1 MKKKIWLYVL
11 IAGLLLLSACSE
23 GEETKSSGKQEA
35 NSVEENT
42 EMEALIGEQIEV
54 AEDGSIELPFHDQV
68 LAAAY
73 SKDGHIKLFGFDGFV
88 IIVEGDEIIYAEEHS
103 SKYHLDSHELTVS
116 EDGRFVAWRGHME
129 DFEISVYD
137 VENKVAHLVEKTDDL
152 DPYIIFAPF
161 LIEKHGDTY
170 YLMSNDYLAA
180 IGFGHNDKGSIVV
193 IDLNNMELT
202 DDRKITKKLI
212 PEKPIEDDDTY
223 HNVRAEAA
231 EMGLEEGYYS
241 EYGYYNY
248 FYDAEEVG
256 EDDQVMSLTKLYG
269 NVVEKGL
276 LKEIKIEDMEF
287 GKDEINV
294 MNYSE
299 FETQRIQVADNG
311 MFLLPVVDGDVEEN
325 DYTLSV
331 YVADLTEENPV
342 ATLVTKEEVTDV
354 RPSMFFNEDATAIY
368 VSKEGMLEKYDIK

>member
-1 MKKKIWLYVL
+1 
-11 IAGLLLLSACSE
+11 
-23 GEETKSSGKQEA
+23 
-35 NSVEENT
+35 
-42 EMEALIGEQIEV
+42 
-54 AEDGSIELPFHDQV
+54 
-68 LAAAY
+68 
-73 SKDGHIKLFGFDGFV
+73 
-88 IIVEGDEIIYAEEHS
+88 
-103 SKYHLDSHELTVS
+103 
-116 EDGRFVAWRGHME
+116 
-129 DFEISVYD
+129 
-137 VENKVAHLVEKTDDL
+137 
-152 DPYIIFAPF
+152 
-161 LIEKHGDTY
+161 
-170 YLMSNDYLAA
+170 
-180 IGFGHNDKGSIVV
+180 
-193 IDLNNMELT
+193 MELT
-202 DDRKITKKLI
+202 DDKKITEKLI

-223 HNVRAEAA
+223 HNERAEEAGMRLK
-231 EMGLEEGYYS
+231 ESYYS

-311 MFLLPVVDGDVEEN
+311 MFLLPIVDGDVEEN
-325 DYTLSV
+325 DYTLRV

-368 VSKEGMLEKYDIK
+368 VSKERS